1 MVIPQIVACVQ
12 IPIAMVA
19 AGAVVDLVTAF
30 QVLFERSAVVA
41 QLGAREPLVRFHKFN
56 AIQFA
61 FVLQA
66 LLEEIE
72 FLICDRLC
80 HMLILHHTADVQRFH
95 HNAGGFGFHDLRR
108 CLMDMIGSDVG

>member
-1 MVIPQIVACVQ
+1 
-12 IPIAMVA
+12 MVA
-19 AGAVVDLVTAF
+19 AGTVIDPVAAF
-30 QVLFERSAVVA
+30 QVLFERSTIVA